1 MLIVTDGYQSQIFSC
16 HQEVIDFFGLETFMA
31 LMDGI
36 HSQFTLSYD
45 NV

>member
-1 MLIVTDGYQSQIFSC
+1 MLIVSNGYSDQIFSC
-16 HQEVIDFFGLETFMA
+16 HQEVIDFFGQDTFMA
-31 LMDGI
+31 LMEGI